1 MWMITPFRVRVAAA
15 VTGGPHRPPPGSRR
29 GRPPRRSDVLA
40 AFDAHRPQPSPR
52 TDRNQCGRSP
62 RSTTSRRGH
71 VALTTRTARR
81 ADVREP
87 AAGRVA
93 GRLSDGRVSHS
104 AGCRTGFATDQR
116 ERGRRSVPM
125 QRGDSA
131 ACCSRNGTG
140 LGPTWLYSL
149 SRASSWALCR
159 PWTRIAPPRSRPSF
173 WAAAEAS
180 CPPLEVERAVQARLS
195 PFRHRPSVQSGTAE
209 NGWRIH
215 APECTKGTV
224 DHRKNV
230 RFGP

>member
-1 MWMITPFRVRVAAA
+1 MPRGRRQRTVSCRAPCPDSGRGSIPYWYQVRWPRRSGSGGSQSRPRSREDDGVGRSRRIVRPVASEADPVWMITPFRVRVAAA
-15 VTGGPHRPPPGSRR
+15 VNGGPHRPPPGSRR

-140 LGPTWLYSL
+140 LGPT
-149 SRASSWALCR
+149 
-159 PWTRIAPPRSRPSF
+159 
-173 WAAAEAS
+173 
-180 CPPLEVERAVQARLS
+180 
-195 PFRHRPSVQSGTAE
+195 
-209 NGWRIH
+209 
-215 APECTKGTV
+215 
-224 DHRKNV
+224 
-230 RFGP
+230 